1 MLLYIEL
8 KKNKVIIKALFS
20 GNRLDANQYLRSRKV
35 KELIAHC
42 QKHTQTGEAVDIGQ
56 ATFYTSLSLLSNTI
70 FSRDFAN
77 PYVNSGE
84 SFSPIRN
91 LYAGKKT

>member
-1 MLLYIEL
+1 M
-8 KKNKVIIKALFS
+8 
-20 GNRLDANQYLRSRKV
+20 
-35 KELIAHC
+35 
-42 QKHTQTGEAVDIGQ
+42 DIGQ